1 MSVSAAAPNLLYS
14 AIVHIICF
22 GNYLQFLELQLDR
35 LILFFFKCTPK
46 IYKAIA
52 S

>member
-1 MSVSAAAPNLLYS
+1 MSVSAAAPNFLYS

-35 LILFFFKCTPK
+35 LILFFLNALQKFTKL
-46 IYKAIA
+46 
-52 S
+52 

>member
-35 LILFFFKCTPK
+35 LILFFLNALQKFTKL
-46 IYKAIA
+46 
-52 S
+52 